1 MTILDK
7 MRSGERGIVVAGNH
21 PAIVQSL
28 LDFDYLSGK
37 ERSVIGIVTG
47 ARKAQ
52 KYFWGNKEILVPCYK
67 DFASVPEKDSVRFLL
82 NLQSGRRAF
91 EVTVS
96 FFETFPEAL
105 GAHLF
110 AENVPE
116 AHAIELIRRFGGKKL
131 IAGPSGVGMLVPG
144 HLKLGAIG
152 GVDIPQIMASKLTTP
167 GSVTVVATSG
177 GMTSELIRAVTSA
190 GKRLSFSLCIGGDRF
205 PVSSLG
211 DVLALAEADAQTKG
225 IVYFGELGGVDEYEI
240 VELIKT
246 KKLTKPVV
254 AYIAGIVDEAFDE
267 HMQFGHAKA
276 LVAHKDESAR
286 AKREALREVGV
297 VAPDTFPEFLEAM
310 KSLPE
315 GEFSD
320 TIIDTQTLMDRQ
332 KSILSTREV
341 MDLEEAP
348 TFVSGGKLVKNDKTF
363 ASSAL
368 AALLGA
374 PAKSPVTNAY
384 AEAIFTLLIDHGGH
398 VSGAVNTMVTAR
410 AGKDLVSSLT
420 SGLLTIGPRFGGAI
434 NEAARTWRAGVASGQ
449 SAADFVEAS
458 TKGGKVISGIGH
470 RKYRVGLPDPRVAA
484 LSTFAE
490 LLKAHPHYDLAREVE
505 KVTTGKNGSL
515 ILNVDGVIASLML
528 DILAECEGYSDKQ
541 IQELIDAE
549 FFNALFVIPRSVGFI
564 AHFMEQKEN
573 DEGLFRLPDELL
585 FERKKEG

>member
-1 MTILDK
+1 MTVLDTI
-7 MRSGERGIVVAGNH
+7 RSGERGIIVVGNH
-21 PAIVQSL
+21 PAIVQSM

-52 KYFWGNKEILVPCYK
+52 KYFWGQKEILVPCFK
-67 DFASVPEKDSVRFLL
+67 DFASVPKEDVRFLL

-91 EVTVS
+91 DVTVS
-96 FFETFPEAL
+96 FFEAFPEAL

-116 AHAIELIRRFGGKKL
+116 AHALELMRRFGGTKL

-297 VAPDTFPEFLEAM
+297 IAPDTFPEFLEAM

-348 TFVSGGKLVKNDKTF
+348 TFVSGGQLVKNDRTF

-374 PAKSPVTNAY
+374 PAKSPITNAY

-410 AGKDLVSSLT
+410 AGKDLVSSLA

-449 SAADFVEAS
+449 TAADFVEAS

-484 LSTFAE
+484 LSTFVE

-528 DILAECEGYSDKQ
+528 DILAECEGYDDKQ

-573 DEGLFRLPDELL
+573 DEGLFRLPDDLL
-585 FERKKEG
+585 FERKPEK